1 MRARNHHLSLLTL
14 AVVAVSCTNDPC
26 ADVLTE
32 DQALASSCGATLDTP
47 PPVTNTQCTPRAG
60 TICTIIGNGEAGVG
74 ANNVAGTASRTYL
87 PQDMTLGP
95 NGRLYF
101 LDWNNHVVREQASDG
116 TVRTVVGTGELS
128 DGVDPPIPPGTPR
141 MASPALRFR
150 LNHPTNIAFDPQ
162 GRMIIAAWH
171 NSLIK
176 RVTNVG
182 MADSMIEDICG
193 TGGRSFG
200 GDGGPA
206 LNAIL
211 DLPVGIVIAPTGDV
225 YIADQANQRIRRVD
239 GNGMINTVVGNGMA
253 GFSGDN
259 GPALM
264 AQLRNPIGQ
273 AANPAGRIDMDSLG
287 NLYIADTGNN
297 VIRKVTTAGMIT
309 TFAGTGMV
317 GATGDGGAATAAT
330 LNQPT
335 DVEVGPDGT
344 VYIADTQNS
353 CVRAVG
359 ADGNI
364 RTVAGRC
371 GMRGFDGDGG
381 SPTLA
386 LLDRPNGVE
395 TDTGGRLFIAD
406 TYNQRIR
413 VVLMR

>member
-1 MRARNHHLSLLTL
+1 MRARSTLSILTVAAL
-14 AVVAVSCTNDPC
+14 AVSCTSDPC
-26 ADVLTE
+26 AEILTE
-32 DQALASSCGATLDTP
+32 DQALASTCGLANDAPPTP
-47 PPVTNTQCTPRAG
+47 PNTACTPRAG

-74 ANNVAGTASRTYL
+74 VDGIAGTASRTYL

-95 NGRLYF
+95 DGRLYF
-101 LDWNNHVVREQASDG
+101 LDWNNHVVRMQAPDG

-128 DGVDPPIPPGTPR
+128 DGVDPPIPPGAPR
-141 MASPALRFR
+141 VPSPALRFR

-162 GRMIIAAWH
+162 GRMLIAAWH
-171 NSLIK
+171 NSMIK

-182 MADSMIEDICG
+182 MANSMIEDLCG
-193 TGGRSFG
+193 TGGRNFG

-206 LNAIL
+206 INAVL
-211 DLPVGIVIAPTGDV
+211 DLPVGVLVSPSGEV
-225 YIADQANQRIRRVD
+225 LIADQANQRIRRVD
-239 GNGMINTVVGNGMA
+239 GMGVINTIVGNGMA
-253 GFSGDN
+253 GFAGDN

-273 AANPAGRIDMDSLG
+273 AANPAGRIDMDSVG

-297 VIRKVTTAGMIT
+297 VIRRVSASGMIT
-309 TFAGTGMV
+309 TFAGTGTA
-317 GATGDGGAATAAT
+317 GATGDGGPATMAA

-344 VYIADTQNS
+344 VYIADTHNS

-359 ADGNI
+359 MDGNI

-371 GMRGFDGDGG
+371 GMRGFAGDGG

-386 LLDRPNGVE
+386 QLDRPNGVE
-395 TDTGGRLFIAD
+395 TDTAGRLFIAD

-413 VVLMR
+413 VVVMR

>member
-1 MRARNHHLSLLTL
+1 MRARSNHLTLLAL
-14 AVVAVSCTNDPC
+14 AVVGASCTNDPC

-32 DQALASSCGATLDTP
+32 DQALASSCGASLDTAP
-47 PPVTNTQCTPRAG
+47 PPAATHCTPRMG

-74 ANNVAGTASRTYL
+74 SDNVAGTSSRTYL

-128 DGVDPPIPPGTPR
+128 DGVDPPIAPGTPR
-141 MASPALRFR
+141 MPMPALRFR

-162 GRMIIAAWH
+162 GRMLIAAWH
-171 NSLIK
+171 NSMIK

-182 MADSMIEDICG
+182 MPGAMIEDLCG

-206 LNAIL
+206 LNAVL
-211 DLPVGIVIAPTGDV
+211 DLPVGVAISPAGEVL
-225 YIADQANQRIRRVD
+225 IADQANQRVRRVD
-239 GNGMINTVVGNGMA
+239 GMGVINTIVGNGMA

-273 AANPAGRIDMDSLG
+273 AANPAGRLDVDSLG
-287 NLYIADTGNN
+287 NIYIADTGNN
-297 VIRKVTTAGMIT
+297 VVRRVTPAGMIT
-309 TFAGTGMV
+309 TIAGTGTA
-317 GATGDGGAATAAT
+317 GATGDGGPATMAA

-335 DVEVGPDGT
+335 DVEVGPDNT
-344 VYIADTQNS
+344 LYIADTQNS

-395 TDTGGRLFIAD
+395 TDTAGRLFIAD

-413 VVLMR
+413 VVVMR